1 VVDFPDEASIEQHF
15 DFLMDEVLSWGIKEL
30 LSGLLLDQFGVEV
43 DLQIVLNHLPRDPR
57 HL

>member
-30 LSGLLLDQFGVEV
+30 LSGLLLDQFGVGV